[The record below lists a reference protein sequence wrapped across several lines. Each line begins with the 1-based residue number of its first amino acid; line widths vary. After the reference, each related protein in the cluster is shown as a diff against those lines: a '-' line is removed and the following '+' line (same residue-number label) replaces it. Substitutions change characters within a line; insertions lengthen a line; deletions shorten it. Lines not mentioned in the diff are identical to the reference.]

1 MTAHMAPGGNV
12 IRALSFDMG
21 ILRAEV
27 EKRRL
32 QWYHDVYE
40 SAIPAGYTSC
50 LSRAGAKGVP

>member
-1 MTAHMAPGGNV
+1 MVPGGNG

-40 SAIPAGYTSC
+40 IAIPAGYTSC